1 MFRKTTIYIYIY
13 IEDLMVTIAAMIRIV
28 ILVIVKEAH
37 QFVQRGYSTVTLAT
51 IMPIVYPVSVNGTV
65 EFVVKSK
72 EYKKKRR
79 QRK

>member
-1 MFRKTTIYIYIY
+1 
-13 IEDLMVTIAAMIRIV
+13 MVTIAAMIRIV

-65 EFVVKSK
+65 EFVFKPK
-72 EYKKKRR
+72 EYK
-79 QRK
+79 